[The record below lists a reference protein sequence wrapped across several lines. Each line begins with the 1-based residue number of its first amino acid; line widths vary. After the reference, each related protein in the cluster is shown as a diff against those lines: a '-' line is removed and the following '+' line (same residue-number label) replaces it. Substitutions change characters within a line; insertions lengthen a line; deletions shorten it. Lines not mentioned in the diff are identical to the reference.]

1 MTDFAA
7 DATVGAV
14 TVDRSCADLVI
25 CNGASDCAAEPVEV
39 CGEVNDAVGGVDKTV
54 DDDDPAVDVD
64 AAVDVVVVVDDVVVV
79 TAHSI
84 ASVDDCVFSVVGADD
99 VDCRRRA
106 AAVRARVRGESTG
119 GTGPTIFS
127 SKRCERRS

>member
-25 CNGASDCAAEPVEV
+25 CSGAGNCAAEPVEV
-39 CGEVNDAVGGVDKTV
+39 CGDVDDAVSAVDRAVNDDIAV
-54 DDDDPAVDVD
+54 VDVD

-79 TAHSI
+79 TALCVT
-84 ASVDDCVFSVVGADD
+84 SVGGCAGAVGCADD
-99 VDCRRRA
+99 AACRSRA

-119 GTGPTIFS
+119 GGGPAMFS
-127 SKRCERRS
+127 SRRCERRS